1 MTTSTDH
8 PAWPELDAARLAAT
22 RDSVHRWTQVIG
34 KVKARAVPV
43 PQPVVGGRPDADRAG
58 ADDRPDPV
66 RDESFEIDLDLVAP
80 SARRAHDRGRRA
92 RGAAAP
98 AARGRLLRRRPGA
111 PGRPRDPGRDLPR
124 ARRRWAQTAPLDEDT
139 EHTAY
144 DPAVI
149 HAWWRAVVAIER
161 VMQRFRTPFHGK
173 SSPVVVFWGGFDL
186 AHQRFSGRPAPP
198 RDGAGPILEFGED
211 QENFAIGF
219 WTGTPQMPPLLYA
232 YVVPKPDD
240 LERAAVRPGA
250 ARWDEAL
257 GEFVLPYDELRRSA
271 SPEADLLAFFRSTYR
286 ASASLRRVGPRRA
299 RRARADPA
307 RAGRRGLGRALSASR
322 RGGAAGG
329 RRRSR

>member
-34 KVKARAVPV
+34 KVKLALCPFLNQWWEVGLTPTARGLTTGLIPW
-43 PQPVVGGRPDADRAG
+43 
-58 ADDRPDPV
+58 
-66 RDESFEIDLDLVAP
+66 RDESFEIDLDLVAHRLVVRTT
-80 SARRAHDRGRRA
+80 A
-92 RGAAAP
+92 GAEREVPLRPQPVADFYAGVL
-98 AARGRLLRRRPGA
+98 ALLAGLGIQVEISPRPQEMGE
-111 PGRPRDPGRDLPR
+111 
-124 ARRRWAQTAPLDEDT
+124 TAPLDEDT

-219 WTGTPQMPPLLYA
+219 WTGTPDVPPLLYA

-271 SPEADLLAFFRSTYR
+271 SPEADLLAFFRSTYE
-286 ASASLRRVGPRRA
+286 ASADLGGWDRGALEGHVPTLPGP
-299 RRARADPA
+299 
-307 RAGRRGLGRALSASR
+307 AG
-322 RGGAAGG
+322 AG
-329 RRRSR
+329 